1 MTEKEYLQAVDKLE
15 ELLMIAELRAFYG
28 IEVEEGATAND

>member
-1 MTEKEYLQAVDKLE
+1 MTNKEYLEAVEKLE

-28 IEVEEGATAND
+28 IEVEEAAADAN